1 MYKTKIYASRVTN
14 LSDARYF
21 AAMGVD
27 YLGIPLDAGLK
38 TETIKELFD
47 WVEGPEFIGEITGIQ
62 PLPNLGSV
70 VDILKLNKMA
80 VNPYYSDKI
89 SENISIIREI
99 RFEDC
104 VVSEEEI
111 VLKFQSPILEI
122 DKSEEQKLREII
134 DSNRVWFYIE
144 GDYNEIN
151 QIIDKYNP
159 HGIVLIGGE
168 EEKVGF
174 KSFDEID
181 LIFDH
186 LSA

>member
-21 AAMGVD
+21 AAMGVN
-27 YLGIPLDAGLK
+27 YLGIPLDTGLK
-38 TETIKELFD
+38 TDTIKELFD

-62 PLPNLGSV
+62 SLPDLESV
-70 VDILKLNKMA
+70 VDILELNKMA
-80 VNPYYSDKI
+80 INPFYSDTI
-89 SENISIIREI
+89 SEHFSIIHEI
-99 RFEDC
+99 RFENCDI
-104 VVSEEEI
+104 SEEEI
-111 VLKFQSPILEI
+111 VLKFQRPILEI
-122 DKSEEQKLREII
+122 DKSEERKLHELI
-134 DSNRVWFYIE
+134 DSNRVWLHIE

-151 QIIDKYNP
+151 QIIDKYSP
-159 HGIVLIGGE
+159 HGIVIIGGE

>member
-27 YLGIPLDAGLK
+27 YLGIPLDAGLN
-38 TETIKELFD
+38 TDTIKELFD

-62 PLPNLGSV
+62 SLPDIGSTIEILG
-70 VDILKLNKMA
+70 LNKMA
-80 VNPYYSDKI
+80 TNPFYTDTI
-89 SENISIIREI
+89 SENISIIHEI
-99 RFEDC
+99 LFEDC

-111 VLKFQSPILEI
+111 VLKFQDPILEI
-122 DKSEEQKLREII
+122 NKSDEQKLHDII
-134 DSNRVWFYIE
+134 DANRVWLYID
-144 GDYNEIN
+144 GDHNEIN
-151 QIIDKYNP
+151 QIIEKYNP

-181 LIFDH
+181 LIFDL
-186 LSA
+186 LSE